1 MILKFLRILLTAVKK
16 ILKST
21 NFLVKKIFFTKKSNN
36 FPQDDAGGRT
46 YFWASMPEF
55 IFVIIILLILLVRF
69 IR

>member
-1 MILKFLRILLTAVKK
+1 M
-16 ILKST
+16 
-21 NFLVKKIFFTKKSNN
+21 KKIFFTKKSNN

-46 YFWASMPEF
+46 YFWASMSEF